1 MIMPDKNIRIEYSML
16 NCGAIVLSNLRERD
30 TISSLWEKCREKET
44 LVNYERFILTLDY
57 LFVIGAVRLDSGLIE
72 RCQND

>member
-16 NCGAIVLSNLRERD
+16 NCGAVVLCNLREKD
-30 TISSLWEKCREKET
+30 TISSLWEKCRKKEM

-57 LFVIGAVRLDSGLIE
+57 LFLIGAVRLDNGLIE

>member
-16 NCGAIVLSNLRERD
+16 NCGAVVLSNLRERD
-30 TISSLWEKCREKET
+30 TISSLWEKCREKEI

-57 LFVIGAVRLDSGLIE
+57 LFLIGAVRLDNGLIE